1 MTTRH
6 APTNREL
13 GAKIGVSPSMASR
26 LRNGK
31 RRPSLA
37 TVRRISR
44 ELDIPLERLVT
55 AHGNGAKATGKL
67 ITQRL
72 NGS

>member
-1 MTTRH
+1 
-6 APTNREL
+6 
-13 GAKIGVSPSMASR
+13 MASR